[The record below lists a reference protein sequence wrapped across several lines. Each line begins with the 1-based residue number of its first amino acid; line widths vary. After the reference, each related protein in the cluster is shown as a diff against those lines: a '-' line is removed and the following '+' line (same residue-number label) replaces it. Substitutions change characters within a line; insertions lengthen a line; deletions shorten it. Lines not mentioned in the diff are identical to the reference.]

1 MLPTLSPSSNES
13 AAGGFFQQSLIGN
26 GMMADGMGGWML
38 FNMVVSFLLILGLVL
53 FVAWAVQWAW
63 KNGFGRTEE
72 TALEILKK
80 RYARGEIS
88 KAEFEE
94 KKRDMT

>member
-1 MLPTLSPSSNES
+1 MLHTLSPSSNEN
-13 AAGGFFQQSLIGN
+13 AAGGFFQQSLMGN

-38 FNMVVSFLLILGLVL
+38 LNMVVSFLLFLGIVL
-53 FVAWAVQWAW
+53 LVAWAVQWAR
-63 KNGFGRTEE
+63 KSGLGKTEDS
-72 TALEILKK
+72 ALETLKK

-94 KKRDMT
+94 KKRDMS